1 MLITIAMQVLR
12 FIPSQQ
18 LKPYIK
24 FFTVVDCDDERQNNI
39 MPDTSIVMALR
50 LKGEVIVADHSD
62 GTLPVS
68 TISGIRKNN
77 RLIHYSR
84 NASNLLIHFKEGAAA
99 AFFKVPLHELANTNT
114 SLDLLLPSSLI
125 NEMEERL
132 AEADNYIQQIFIAEK
147 FLLSLLKPFSTDQA
161 ISHAIKTIHETTGTL
176 HVNELAKSLFISQD
190 VFEKRFRRIVG
201 TTPKQYSKI
210 VRMQHVIKTHSA
222 SNNLTGLAHGAGYF
236 DQSHFIK
243 DFKVFTGQTPHQF
256 FQFERL
262 W

>member
-1 MLITIAMQVLR
+1 MLITVAMQVLR
-12 FIPSQQ
+12 FIPTQQ
-18 LKPYIK
+18 LKPFVK
-24 FFTVVDCDDERQNNI
+24 LFTIIDCNDERLNNI

-50 LKGEVIVADHSD
+50 LRGEVIVPGHSD
-62 GTLPVS
+62 RGLAVS
-68 TISGIRKNN
+68 TISGIRKNS

-99 AFFKVPLHELANTNT
+99 AFFKLPLHELANTNT

-125 NEMEERL
+125 NEMEQRL
-132 AEADNYIQQIFIAEK
+132 ADADNFKRQIAIAEE
-147 FLLSLLKPFSTDQA
+147 FLLSLLKPFSTDLA
-161 ISHAIKTIHETTGTL
+161 ISYALRTIQQTFGTL
-176 HVNELAKSLFISQD
+176 PVNELAKTVFLSQD

-210 VRMQHVIKTHSA
+210 VRMQHAIKIYGA
-222 SNNLTGLAHGAGYF
+222 SKNLTGLAYSAGYF

-243 DFKVFTGQTPHQF
+243 DFKAFTGQTPHQF
-256 FQFERL
+256 FQLQRP